1 MVLSEI
7 VITILIVFLLIVISS
22 LPLYLAA
29 NLFGGKTTI
38 LKTFF
43 VMILVSILTIFAQ
56 AIFRIY
62 GTIIAFVLVLIVFKE
77 LFHLSLGKAILVW
90 IFWLIFIV
98 LFTYL
103 FSILG
108 LSFFSIKLF

>member
-1 MVLSEI
+1 MALTEVTL
-7 VITILIVFLLIVISS
+7 TILIVFLLIVISS

-29 NLFGGKTTI
+29 KTFGGKTTI

-62 GTIIAFVLVLIVFKE
+62 GTIIAFILVLIVFKE
-77 LFHLSLGKAILVW
+77 LFHLSLGKAFLVW
-90 IFWLIFIV
+90 IFWLIFVI
-98 LFTYL
+98 LFTFI

-108 LSFFSIKLF
+108 LSFFAITLF